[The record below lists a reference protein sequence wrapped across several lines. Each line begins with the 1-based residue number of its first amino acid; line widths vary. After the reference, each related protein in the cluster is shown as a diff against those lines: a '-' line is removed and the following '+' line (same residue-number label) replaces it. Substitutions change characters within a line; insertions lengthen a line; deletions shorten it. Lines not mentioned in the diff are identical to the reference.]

1 MRILTAHAI
10 HVAMSRYVMHRERA
24 LRKNIIKILRFF
36 TILRFLRRQYIY
48 SFFNCIQYSTNNT
61 QNEYKYPTV
70 FVLQKTGLTGFLQ
83 MPRQALGLQGER

>member
-1 MRILTAHAI
+1 MYRTEPFGVEYQL
-10 HVAMSRYVMHRERA
+10 
-24 LRKNIIKILRFF
+24 LL
-36 TILRFLRRQYIY
+36 
-48 SFFNCIQYSTNNT
+48 FNCIQWSTNNT